1 MHAPS
6 YFEIGQENLKSA
18 SWNVRNKQ
26 LTRNC
31 VIKRLSVHEFQR
43 IQIVP
48 CFLAEPVFPM
58 CNRHCHSEELTCR
71 QTTEIRAYGGL
82 ECDRRSELPILRC
95 ILQRQTTRRYKL
107 YQRNQDSLS
116 VAFNVYTDMV
126 TYFLS

>member
-1 MHAPS
+1 
-6 YFEIGQENLKSA
+6 
-18 SWNVRNKQ
+18 
-26 LTRNC
+26 
-31 VIKRLSVHEFQR
+31 
-43 IQIVP
+43 
-48 CFLAEPVFPM
+48 M

>member
-1 MHAPS
+1 M
-6 YFEIGQENLKSA
+6 
-18 SWNVRNKQ
+18 
-26 LTRNC
+26 
-31 VIKRLSVHEFQR
+31 IKRLSVHEIQR

-107 YQRNQDSLS
+107 YQRNQDPLS

>member
-1 MHAPS
+1 M
-6 YFEIGQENLKSA
+6 
-18 SWNVRNKQ
+18 
-26 LTRNC
+26 
-31 VIKRLSVHEFQR
+31 IKRLSVHEIQR

-58 CNRHCHSEELTCR
+58 CNRHCRSEELTCR

-116 VAFNVYTDMV
+116 VAFNVYTDMA